1 MARMIADA
9 FTSDIRANAFA
20 VQLNATGALRWVE
33 QRQGKEIVYDNE
45 PGTSRWRRFLVRVMS
60 RLPIEWLL

>member
-9 FTSDIRANAFA
+9 FTSGIRANAFA
-20 VQLNATGALRWVE
+20 VQRTETGALRWVE
-33 QRQGKEIVYDNE
+33 RRQGKDIVYDKE
-45 PGTSRWRRFLVRVMS
+45 PGTSAWRRFLVRLMS